1 MASPTYLQDA
11 YKDVMNGRSAS
22 DFSSFDEFW
31 AEFDATMYY
40 DAADN
45 GESVEVYRDDIKKI
59 FYSEPLVFSR

>member
-1 MASPTYLQDA
+1 MVTATYLQDA
-11 YKDVMNGRSAS
+11 YNEVMGERSAS